1 MASSGENED
10 FSWPNSGQDGPDFE
24 WEHVPIEIPPISP
37 ISSKETEDN
46 KGEEGK
52 IPSVKGIQLEGEVTD
67 DTEEKVRSFEKY
79 NPTPEE
85 LKGLPD
91 NLDEIFEK
99 HGDEIIIED
108 ENGKNMHIYYL
119 F

>member
-52 IPSVKGIQLEGEVTD
+52 IEQKLPSVKGIQLGGEDTE
-67 DTEEKVRSFEKY
+67 DTEEEKPLPKVRTFEKY
-79 NPTPEE
+79 NPPTRRT
-85 LKGLPD
+85 
-91 NLDEIFEK
+91 
-99 HGDEIIIED
+99 
-108 ENGKNMHIYYL
+108 
-119 F
+119 